1 MRLIVGLGNPGE
13 RYKNTRHN
21 VGFIVLDKLVQEL
34 GFEGWEL
41 SKKNQS
47 LIINNQP
54 LYIYAKP
61 QTFMNESGR
70 AVSKL
75 STYYKL
81 QPTDLHVIHDDLD
94 IKLGEYKIQYGKG
107 PKVHGGLNSIEEKL
121 GTKEFWRVRIGIEN
135 RFQKALNPK
144 IVIRNESFNSNDKN
158 SKLNTE
164 HKIPDTKLIS
174 GEDYVL
180 QKFTKEELSIVYKVV
195 DNAAK
200 DLAELGR

>member
-34 GFEGWEL
+34 GFENWEL

-61 QTFMNESGR
+61 QTFMNRSGESVGSL
-70 AVSKL
+70 AA
-75 STYYKL
+75 YYKISV
-81 QPTDLHVIHDDLD
+81 TDIYIVHDDLD

-121 GTKEFWRVRIGIEN
+121 GTMEFWRVRIGIEN
-135 RFQKALNPK
+135 RFQEARNPN
-144 IVIRNESFNSNDKN
+144 IEIRNKSIDSNDKN
-158 SKLNTE
+158 SKLNTK